1 MGYSKVP
8 LNPPSVLPSER
19 VLAPVLV
26 GSVATTV
33 AKNRPYAT
41 LLKHF
46 LTSKYPSMMNLIFKF
61 PGLPTVAN
69 KFIGHKNLKQLE
81 TPTLNSTSV
90 KPAKNF
96 GLKKIA
102 NGFKAST
109 TLNSASVEPAK
120 DLEEIVKSVNLANE
134 ACETADKVDEEILR
148 IALA

>member
-90 KPAKNF
+90 
-96 GLKKIA
+96 
-102 NGFKAST
+102 
-109 TLNSASVEPAK
+109 EPAK

-134 ACETADKVDEEILR
+134 ACETADKVDEE
-148 IALA
+148 